1 MRALSRGMGE
11 RRSFH
16 APEVYGRAAIGRIA
30 RELPLIERAYAN
42 VRFSILRP
50 KLLSVMDLLLPD
62 EGRILDIGCGF
73 GLFAAYFGQTQPA
86 RRIVGVDPNERR
98 IAMAKRVCA
107 GLGLE
112 NEFVAGDA
120 RSVSLEGRFAG
131 AYVLDVM
138 HHIPA
143 DDQLP
148 MLERLRDLLAPR
160 GVLVLKDI
168 TTEPHLQLKF
178 TRAHGP
184 RDGGLGRAARVPP
197 SPGVGRDADGA
208 RLPRADGAR
217 AGRAAVSARR
227 DRGHQEVG
235 PQRAPRASPSS
246 TGYPTALESTA
257 AAARSAFANA
267 LKQISVMWC
276 RLVPACSTTCRLHMQ
291 PRANASKKI
300 SASSVSHVPSFA
312 FGIGTSHT
320 K

>member
-1 MRALSRGMGE
+1 MSTSAGHVEREPVSTRFMRALSRGMGE

-120 RSVSLEGRFAG
+120 RNVSLEGRFAG

-178 TRAHGP
+178 TELMDRVMVGWQEPLAYRHHREWGEMLT
-184 RDGGLGRAARVPP
+184 GLGFHVRMVRVPD
-197 SPGVGRDADGA
+197 V
-208 RLPRADGAR
+208 LPYPHVVI
-217 AGRAAVSARR
+217 AA
-227 DRGHQEVG
+227 
-235 PQRAPRASPSS
+235 
-246 TGYPTALESTA
+246 T
-257 AAARSAFANA
+257 
-267 LKQISVMWC
+267 
-276 RLVPACSTTCRLHMQ
+276 
-291 PRANASKKI
+291 KK
-300 SASSVSHVPSFA
+300 
-312 FGIGTSHT
+312 
-320 K
+320 